1 VSYTLKGRLETRLVA
16 VLAPLLAAAAL
27 SAVETAWW
35 PLALAGL
42 MIGVGVALDL
52 LVYHQLLPYQPGWL
66 SVPLGL
72 LELGAIMALA
82 IALHVGAPLG
92 AAVAFFAF
100 SWLLA
105 QVVVHAA
112 LPLARLT
119 YAESGGELGR
129 LGSAS
134 AAACLA
140 VLAFAGGL
148 AWAMRPPTVHLSAG
162 VHRGPLV
169 LDHAQTLVGAP
180 GAVVQGGIVV
190 RADDVTIRNV
200 AVRGGENGITVE
212 DADRVTLDHV
222 DVSRALLDG
231 IHVRQASVTI
241 RDCRIGR
248 LRSRYGQG
256 IDISFAIDRPPSAVE
271 GCTIA
276 GGQEGIVSH
285 SANTMIRDNRV
296 ASTSLRAITM
306 TEMSMGMVEDNR
318 VRDARGVGIFCG
330 DHSMCEIARNVVTG
344 VRPDTASQDGSRM
357 GFGIVSQYYAEAKL
371 DDNHAPRIRAFAYGT
386 IEH

>member
-1 VSYTLKGRLETRLVA
+1 MSYTLRGRLETRLVA
-16 VLAPLLAAAAL
+16 VLAPLLVAAGL
-27 SAVETAWW
+27 SAVTTNWW
-35 PLALAGL
+35 PLELAGL

-52 LVYHQLLPYQPGWL
+52 LVYHGLLPYQPGWL

-72 LELGAIMALA
+72 VELGAIMALVLG
-82 IALHVGAPLG
+82 LHVRAPLG
-92 AAVAFFAF
+92 AAIAFFAL

-105 QVVVHAA
+105 QVLVHAA
-112 LPLARLT
+112 LPLTRLT
-119 YAESGGELGR
+119 FAESGGEVGR
-129 LGSAS
+129 LGSA
-134 AAACLA
+134 AAATCLA

-148 AWAMRPPTVHLSAG
+148 AWAMRPPTVHLAAG

-169 LDHAQTLVGAP
+169 LDHPQTLVGAP

-200 AVRGGENGITVE
+200 AVRGGQNGITV
-212 DADRVTLDHV
+212 DDVDRVTLDHV

-231 IHVRQASVTI
+231 IHVREASVTI
-241 RDCRIGR
+241 RDCRIGS

-256 IDISFAIDRPPSAVE
+256 IDISFTIGHPPSAVE

-318 VRDARGVGIFCG
+318 VRDASGVGIYCG
-330 DHSMCEIARNVVTG
+330 DHSMCEISRNVVAG
-344 VRPDTASQDGSRM
+344 HRSDTASPEGPRL

-371 DDNHAPRIRAFAYGT
+371 ADNHAPRIRAFGYGT
-386 IEH
+386 IQH